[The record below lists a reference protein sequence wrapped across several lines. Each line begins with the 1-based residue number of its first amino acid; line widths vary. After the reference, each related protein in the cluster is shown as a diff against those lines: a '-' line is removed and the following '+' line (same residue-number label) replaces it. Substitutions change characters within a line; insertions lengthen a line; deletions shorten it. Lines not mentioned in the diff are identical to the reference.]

1 MCTWNE
7 GITQAENISGFLLTK
22 FQNNKNQHK
31 FVKQSLDEYTEHVVF
46 EDCPEVL
53 DAQNSTN

>member
-31 FVKQSLDEYTEHVVF
+31 FVKQSLDEYTEHAFF
-46 EDCPEVL
+46 EDCCEVL